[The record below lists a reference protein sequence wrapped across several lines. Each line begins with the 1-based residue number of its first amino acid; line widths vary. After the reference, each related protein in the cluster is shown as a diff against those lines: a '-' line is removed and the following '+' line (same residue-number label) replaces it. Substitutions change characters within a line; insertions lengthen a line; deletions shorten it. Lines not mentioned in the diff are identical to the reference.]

1 MSRFRDAVDDYLTIR
16 RSLGYR
22 LERHGRLLPD
32 FADHLDQAGAATIT
46 VEHALA
52 WATSPEGQPVNW
64 CAERL
69 SIVRGFAMWLAA
81 TDPTVE
87 IPPSD
92 LLAWRPRRAV
102 PHLFSTEQIAALLAA
117 TGRIRSCWRAA
128 TFHTLTGLLA
138 VTGMRIGEALALDR
152 DDFDAHVGR
161 VVVRSGKFGKARQ
174 LPLHATTVAALADY
188 LVLRDE
194 QQRGR
199 DTTALFV
206 SLHDGRLSYGAAGDG
221 FRQLVA
227 TAGITPRPGARP
239 PRLHDLRHSFVV
251 NTVLDAYRTGADVQ
265 ALLPTLSTYLGHVD
279 PAATYWY
286 LSAAPELL
294 ALAGERLEETS

>member
-1 MSRFRDAVDDYLTIR
+1 MSRFHDAVDDYLTIR

-32 FADHLDQAGAATIT
+32 FADHLDRTGVATIT
-46 VEHALA
+46 IEHALA
-52 WATSPEGQPVNW
+52 WATSPEGQPANW

-69 SIVRGFAMWLAA
+69 SIVRGFATWLAA
-81 TDPTVE
+81 ADPSVE
-87 IPPSD
+87 VPPSD

-152 DDFDAHVGR
+152 DDFDAHLGR

-174 LPLHATTVAALADY
+174 LPLHATTGAALADY

-206 SLHDGRLSYGAAGDG
+206 SLHDGRLSYGAARDG

>member
-1 MSRFRDAVDDYLTIR
+1 M
-16 RSLGYR
+16 
-22 LERHGRLLPD
+22 
-32 FADHLDQAGAATIT
+32 
-46 VEHALA
+46 
-52 WATSPEGQPVNW
+52 
-64 CAERL
+64 
-69 SIVRGFAMWLAA
+69 
-81 TDPTVE
+81 
-87 IPPSD
+87 
-92 LLAWRPRRAV
+92 

-117 TGRIRSCWRAA
+117 TGRIQSCWRAA

-227 TAGITPRPGARP
+227 TAGISPRPGARP